1 MNRNDIE
8 TTVLQVLGA
17 VLKRQFQPGAGLDR
31 GSIKEWDSLKHVEI
45 MFAVED
51 EFSVSFTEEELAE
64 LDSVERIVD
73 AVLEKHAA

>member
-8 TTVLQVLGA
+8 NTLLKVLSA
-17 VLKRQFQPGAGLDR
+17 VLKREFSPGTALDR
-31 GSIKEWDSLKHVEI
+31 SSINEWDSLKHVEI

-64 LDSVERIVD
+64 LDNVERIVN
-73 AVLEKHAA
+73 AVLNKA